1 MYVPA
6 ERAKRGLIVERGDG
20 VGVEGRGSWGKEDRR
35 GLWAN
40 IWAWREGPH
49 GRREGLRMCMRG
61 GREFFFFFF
70 YPSRRGGD

>member
-49 GRREGLRMCMRG
+49 GRREGLRM
-61 GREFFFFFF
+61 
-70 YPSRRGGD
+70 